1 MSLKQKTI
9 NGLVWSFIE
18 SFSKQGINFII
29 GIILARLLLPEE
41 FGLIGMIAV
50 FIAIST
56 SLINSGFTQALI
68 RKKDCTDTDYSTV
81 FYFNLIVGILLA
93 LSLFFAAPYIELFF
107 DEPQLNSIVKVFSVV
122 LIFDAF
128 SIIQRTQLIKRID
141 FKLQTKIT
149 LIADVASGIVAI
161 IMAYYGFGV
170 WSLVVKQLIGRGLHS
185 ILLWFC
191 NKWMPNLIFS
201 KSSFKELFGF
211 GSKLMLSGLFS
222 SIFQNIYL
230 LFIGKFFSAADLGFY
245 TRADQFKKLPSQN
258 INSAIQRVTFPVLSE
273 LQDDIPRLKSTFRQI
288 MRSAMFITAV
298 LMIGLGAVSESLILT
313 LLGSKWSESIP
324 LLQLLVFTGILYP
337 MHSLNLNILKVYG
350 YSGRFLRLEILK
362 RVLVIPAIALGF
374 FYGIKWMIVCIIAN
388 NLIAYFMNS
397 FWSVKL
403 INYSSIQQL
412 KDILPSL
419 SVAIVMG
426 IIVCFFDYFINFNPL
441 LELILQILIGST
453 FIIVYSEVT
462 NFSDYI
468 YIKKTLLKKFRKVR

>member
-9 NGLVWSFIE
+9 NGLVWSFVE

-41 FGLIGMIAV
+41 FGLIGMITV
-50 FIAIST
+50 FIAVST

-68 RKKDCTDTDYSTV
+68 RKKDCTNTDYSTV
-81 FYFNLIVGILLA
+81 FFFNLVIGVLLA
-93 LSLFFAAPYIELFF
+93 LCLFLAAPYIALFF
-107 DEPQLNSIVKVFSVV
+107 EEPQLKSIVKVFSFV
-122 LIFDAF
+122 LIFDSF

-149 LIADVASGIVAI
+149 LIADVTSGVIAI
-161 IMAYYGFGV
+161 IMAYNGFGV
-170 WSLVVKQLIGRGLHS
+170 WSLVVKQLIGRGLHA

-191 NKWMPNLIFS
+191 NKWIPSLVFS
-201 KSSFKELFGF
+201 KSSFKELFSF

-288 MRSAMFITAV
+288 LRSAMFITAV

-324 LLQLLVFTGILYP
+324 LLQLLVFAGILYP
-337 MHSLNLNILKVYG
+337 MHSLNLNILNVYG

-362 RVLVIPAIALGF
+362 KILVVPAIAIGF
-374 FYGIKWMIVCIIAN
+374 FYGIKWMIVCIIIN
-388 NLIAYFMNS
+388 SIIAFFMNS
-397 FWSVKL
+397 FWSKKL
-403 INYSSIQQL
+403 IGFSSMQQL
-412 KDILPSL
+412 KEILPSFL
-419 SVAIVMG
+419 LATIMG
-426 IIVCFFDYFINFNPL
+426 LILCAFDYFTNFNPL
-441 LELILQILIGST
+441 LGLISQILIGFT
-453 FIIVYSEVT
+453 FIIIFSEVT
-462 NFSDYI
+462 SFSDYM
-468 YIKKTLLKKFRKVR
+468 YIKKTLLKKFKKVR